1 MKPSA
6 LISSNTQVA
15 SSLGAARTSSA
26 IRADQI
32 SSITGGLGLDRLGG
46 GPPFFSQ
53 LLMVLG

>member
-1 MKPSA
+1 
-6 LISSNTQVA
+6 LISSNTLVA
-15 SSLGAARTSSA
+15 SSRGAARTSST

>member
-1 MKPSA
+1 
-6 LISSNTQVA
+6 LISSNTLVA

-26 IRADQI
+26 IRAAHS
-32 SSITGGLGLDRLGG
+32 SSITGGLGLVRLAG